1 MKIKLFIAVSCPEG
15 SFQAGDVVDLL
26 DTTAMGLVAGGYAL
40 ELKETVEV
48 IPEVK
53 PDPEIIVTKSKKD
66 KSSRKERK

>member
-40 ELKETVEV
+40 EIKEAVEI

-53 PDPEIIVTKSKKD
+53 PEVVVTKSKKD